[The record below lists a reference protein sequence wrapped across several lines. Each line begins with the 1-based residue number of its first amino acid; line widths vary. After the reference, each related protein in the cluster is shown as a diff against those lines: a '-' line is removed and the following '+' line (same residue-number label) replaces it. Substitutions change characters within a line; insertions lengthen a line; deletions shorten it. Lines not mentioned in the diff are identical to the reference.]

1 MPAANAPIAELHV
14 ISDGESTTVREGTTG
29 RQEAKLKT
37 AGPNAA
43 KVSESSVDASREPG
57 DGEEPERKESEK
69 ALDELFLIWHMTGEM
84 DLVTDLCRGDGI
96 ALSWPAKKSERAGVG
111 RRFSAEED

>member
-1 MPAANAPIAELHV
+1 MAAANAPIAELHV
-14 ISDGESTTVREGTTG
+14 ISDGESIPVREGT
-29 RQEAKLKT
+29 
-37 AGPNAA
+37 AGPSVA

-57 DGEEPERKESEK
+57 YGEDSEGKESEK
-69 ALDELFLIWHMTGEM
+69 ALDELLLIWHMTGEM